1 MRSQRSIQRKSGQEY
16 DWDIIKSM
24 ELVSMLIIWLSK
36 WSNSNNSIFDQ
47 IGMFLNWLTLSLHF
61 RVISCSF
68 FFSWE
73 FTEQQ
78 KKKGM
83 TDLIIFG
90 HVWREVLIANRTCLP
105 VDEEI
110 LQLSML
116 SFLCNKC
123 QLLNWINSRE
133 ERESQLRYN
142 FHVRDLFL
150 QGTVLLISV

>member
-1 MRSQRSIQRKSGQEY
+1 
-16 DWDIIKSM
+16 M

-36 WSNSNNSIFDQ
+36 WSNGNNSIFDQ

-123 QLLNWINSRE
+123 KLLNWINSRE

-142 FHVRDLFL
+142 FHVRGLLL
-150 QGTVLLISV
+150 QGTVLLISI